1 MNNTNN
7 MIIFDFSNLA
17 YLSLF
22 AVTRTP
28 ELLEEN
34 FDGHHRIFISKVQSI
49 LQKIYNNNA
58 ELVFCL
64 DSHPKAKK
72 EIYPEYKNGRKKFDF
87 DPKKGLLPALSN
99 IMQFSIAKVEGYEAD
114 DLIASLVKQNQD
126 KNVIVVS
133 SDKDLWVL
141 LQYSNCNIYD
151 INKNDYATHEAFVEK
166 FKLQDYKHLTLYKT
180 LWGDNS
186 DNIQNMMPALQK
198 SMLPV
203 IAESDGTL
211 PSFLKLFE
219 EKRPS
224 FTKAVIKK
232 FDENYDGIIDNY
244 TIVRLHTELKVQIHK
259 YIRNLEYNL

>member
-1 MNNTNN
+1 MSR

-28 ELLEEN
+28 EVLEDG
-34 FDGHHRIFISKVQSI
+34 FDGHHRIFISKTQAI
-49 LQKIYNNNA
+49 LQKMYGADTEII
-58 ELVFCL
+58 FCL
-64 DSHPKAKK
+64 DSFPDSKK
-72 EIYPEYKNGRKKFDF
+72 LIYPEYKAGRKKFDL
-87 DPKKGLLPALSN
+87 DPKKGLLPALN
-99 IMQFSIAKVEGYEAD
+99 PIVQFKIAKIKGYEAD

-141 LQYSNCNIYD
+141 LQYHNCNIYD
-151 INKNDYATHEAFVEK
+151 LNKNDYATHEIYQEK

-180 LWGDNS
+180 LWGDSS
-186 DNIQNMMPALQK
+186 DNIPNVMPALQK

-211 PSFLKLFE
+211 PSFLELFE
-219 EKRPS
+219 KKRPT
-224 FTKAVIKK
+224 FTKAVIEK
-232 FDENYDGIIDNY
+232 FDKNFDQLIDNY
-244 TIVRLHTELKVQIHK
+244 TIVKLHCDLKVVLHP
-259 YIRNLEYNL
+259 YVPNLEYHL